1 MFQIS
6 LIQEHK
12 KKLKKIDLIT
22 KIKINLWVQKEV
34 EVERNLE
41 EVQKEQDQEKK
52 ELAHQ
57 KLIMKK
63 QLQQQIKSE

>member
-34 EVERNLE
+34 VVERNLE
-41 EVQKEQDQEKK
+41 VQKEQVQEKK
-52 ELAHQ
+52 ELVHQ

-63 QLQQQIKSE
+63 QLLQQQIKSE

>member
-22 KIKINLWVQKEV
+22 KIKIINLLVWVKKEVVKNSVVQKELV
-34 EVERNLE
+34 
-41 EVQKEQDQEKK
+41 QEKQV
-52 ELAHQ
+52 HQ

-63 QLQQQIKSE
+63 QLLQQQQIKSE

>member
-34 EVERNLE
+34 VVERNLE
-41 EVQKEQDQEKK
+41 VQKEQVQEKK
-52 ELAHQ
+52 RTGPPKTDNEAT
-57 KLIMKK
+57 ITTTTN
-63 QLQQQIKSE
+63 